1 VPIAPGFMWKAFH
14 IGSLCKAIRISSLVA
29 TFCLRLGCLR
39 ALGYVRVSLPEEDPR
54 NQEVA
59 IEEFARRNGL
69 ELLKIFRDVGVSG
82 SRRAFEREG
91 FKQMYEVAKALDIK
105 TIIVFDLTRLG
116 RDLFDLIET
125 YRALLEEGFTVL
137 FVKHPELNAQ
147 PDNPLGEALRKAIL
161 VLLGV
166 VAEMERA
173 FISERTKAAMER
185 ARAEGRQLGRRPV
198 EIPLELVKR
207 YRRQGLP
214 KTAIYKLL
222 VSEGY
227 LRYKEKGA
235 TRVLSYDR
243 FVKRLKQMG
252 L

>member
-1 VPIAPGFMWKAFH
+1 
-14 IGSLCKAIRISSLVA
+14 
-29 TFCLRLGCLR
+29 LR

-59 IEEFARRNGL
+59 IEEFARRSEL

-82 SRRAFEREG
+82 SKRAFEREG
-91 FKQMYEVAKALDIK
+91 FRQMIEVARALDIK
-105 TIIVFDLTRLG
+105 TIVVFDLTRLG
-116 RDLFDLIET
+116 RDLFDLVET
-125 YRALLEEGFTVL
+125 YQALLKDGFTVL

-147 PDNPLGEALRKAIL
+147 PDSPLGEALRRAIL

-185 ARAEGRQLGRRPV
+185 ARAEGKQLGRRPV
-198 EIPLELVKR
+198 EIPVELVKK

-222 VSEGY
+222 VSQGY
-227 LRYKEKGA
+227 LRYTEKGVA
-235 TRVLSYDR
+235 RVLSYDR
-243 FVKRLKQMG
+243 FAKRLKKLG

>member
-1 VPIAPGFMWKAFH
+1 
-14 IGSLCKAIRISSLVA
+14 
-29 TFCLRLGCLR
+29 LR

-59 IEEFARRNGL
+59 IEEFARRSGL
-69 ELLKIFRDVGVSG
+69 ELLKIFKDVGVSG
-82 SRRAFEREG
+82 SKKAFEREG
-91 FKQMYEVAKALDIK
+91 FRQLYEVAKALDIK

-116 RDLFDLIET
+116 RDLFDLVET
-125 YRALLEEGFTVL
+125 YQTLLERGFTVL

-147 PDNPLGEALRKAIL
+147 PGSPLGEALRKAIL

-185 ARAEGRQLGRRPV
+185 ARAEGRRLGRRPV
-198 EIPLELVKR
+198 EIPVELVKR
-207 YRRQGLP
+207 YMRQGLP
-214 KTAIYKLL
+214 KTVIYKLL
-222 VSEGY
+222 ASEGH
-227 LRYKEKGA
+227 LRYREKGEE
-235 TRVLSYDR
+235 RVLSYDR
-243 FVKRLKQMG
+243 FVKRLKQLG

>member
-1 VPIAPGFMWKAFH
+1 
-14 IGSLCKAIRISSLVA
+14 
-29 TFCLRLGCLR
+29 LR

-91 FKQMYEVAKALDIK
+91 FRQMVDAARLLDIR

-116 RDLFDLIET
+116 RDLFDLVET
-125 YRALLEEGFTVL
+125 YRTLLERGFTVL

-147 PDNPLGEALRKAIL
+147 PGSPLGEALRRALL

-198 EIPLELVKR
+198 EIPVELVKR
-207 YRRQGLP
+207 YMRQGLP
-214 KTAIYKLL
+214 KTVIYKLL
-222 VSEGY
+222 VAEGH
-227 LRYKEKGA
+227 LRYREKGEE
-235 TRVLSYDR
+235 RVLSYDR
-243 FVKRLKQMG
+243 FVKRLKQLG
-252 L
+252 F

>member
-1 VPIAPGFMWKAFH
+1 LK
-14 IGSLCKAIRISSLVA
+14 
-29 TFCLRLGCLR
+29 

-82 SRRAFEREG
+82 SKRAFEREG
-91 FKQMYEVAKALDIK
+91 FRQLVDAARLLDIK

-125 YRALLEEGFTVL
+125 YRTLLERGFTVL

-147 PDNPLGEALRKAIL
+147 PGSPIGEALRRALL
-161 VLLGV
+161 VLLGI

-198 EIPLELVKR
+198 EIPVELVKK
-207 YRRQGLP
+207 YMRQGLP
-214 KTAIYKLL
+214 KTVIYKLL
-222 VSEGY
+222 VAEGY
-227 LRYKEKGA
+227 LRYKEKGEE
-235 TRVLSYDR
+235 RVLSYDR
-243 FVKRLKQMG
+243 FLKRLKQLG

>member
-1 VPIAPGFMWKAFH
+1 
-14 IGSLCKAIRISSLVA
+14 
-29 TFCLRLGCLR
+29 LR

-59 IEEFARRNGL
+59 IVEFARRNGL

-91 FKQMYEVAKALDIK
+91 FRQMVEVARALDIR
-105 TIIVFDLTRLG
+105 TIVVFDLTRLG
-116 RDLFDLIET
+116 RDLFDLVET
-125 YRALLEEGFTVL
+125 YQALLRDGFTVL

-147 PDNPLGEALRKAIL
+147 PGSPIGEALRRAIL

-173 FISERTKAAMER
+173 FIRERTKAAIER
-185 ARAEGRQLGRRPV
+185 ARAEGKHLGRKPV
-198 EIPLELVKR
+198 EIPVELVKK
-207 YRRQGLP
+207 YMKQGLP
-214 KTAIYKLL
+214 KTVIYKLL
-222 VSEGY
+222 VAEGY
-227 LRYKEKGA
+227 LRYKEKGVE
-235 TRVLSYDR
+235 RVLSYDW
-243 FVKRLKQMG
+243 FTKRLKQMG